1 MFADEHLVPF
11 VEDIMTMEAV
21 AMAIEGA
28 KVCATNIGFCNLTT
42 FVLLEMRTYSV
53 LYRPVILL

>member
-28 KVCATNIGFCNLTT
+28 KVCSTDIG
-42 FVLLEMRTYSV
+42 
-53 LYRPVILL
+53 LYN